1 MSKTYDYNAD
11 GRLRF
16 SSDLIDHR
24 FDRSYSFDHAG
35 RISAA
40 LSGAEARGESATD
53 NRPYKQLYSY
63 DGFSHLT
70 ERTQRWWSVQQN
82 SSDSYTNNRHN
93 QVGQLYQFDADGR
106 MTSGEYVAYEYDA
119 AGRANTVWSSSTATL
134 GLDGDGQQ
142 VKSAETVY
150 DPQTQ
155 TDVTT
160 TKYYLRSTV
169 LGGEVLTELESDG
182 YYSRAFVYAGGAVL
196 ATQER
201 WGGSEQVSWEHRDPS
216 NASYRTSAV
225 GNPVGVQAEL
235 DPVGANKGVSDPAY
249 QQSIP
254 DEGALAPYPSFN
266 NPAQPNM
273 TYSIDGVRVPLDHFM
288 VMFNLNFKSNL
299 YLAEQVAGAST
310 PSLTSYSVSRFH
322 GRLIR
327 DFGLNLDRAHD
338 EALEQS
344 NLTRNWLVDSN
355 WDFDPSLLPQNN
367 RTPLSS
373 QAVGI
378 LENDVNTLLKNEIC
392 AKFVAGVLK
401 RLGSNL
407 NATQL
412 FNAVKN
418 QPLDA
423 RGYGGFGRN
432 LQSTFTAQASGAI
445 AYGNPEIDIN
455 FNIDPALANVP
466 VFMRDR
472 GLIVL
477 HEMFHLA
484 GSGANHWQMHRAG
497 YAVATEMHLNLK
509 GEPPSTDPTQGTT
522 DPNYPE
528 GVEFN
533 YYLGQACK

>member
-1 MSKTYDYNAD
+1 
-11 GRLRF
+11 
-16 SSDLIDHR
+16 
-24 FDRSYSFDHAG
+24 
-35 RISAA
+35 
-40 LSGAEARGESATD
+40 
-53 NRPYKQLYSY
+53 
-63 DGFSHLT
+63 
-70 ERTQRWWSVQQN
+70 VQQN

-310 PSLTSYSVSRFH
+310 PSLIGYSVSRFH

-355 WDFDPSLLPQNN
+355 WDFDSSLLPQNPFKGA
-367 RTPLSS
+367 PLSTEEVN
-373 QAVGI
+373 QLGK
-378 LENDVNTLLKNEIC
+378 DVSNLLSNPKC
-392 AKFVAGVLK
+392 AKFMNALLK
-401 RLGSNL
+401 QIGADTGKTAFSE
-407 NATQL
+407 NAMDI
-412 FNAVKN
+412 FNAVRK
-418 QPLDA
+418 Q
-423 RGYGGFGRN
+423 GGFSRRQGPFGAEGGDTVGNRRAFININYNIDFATANYPLVSAANGRQI
-432 LQSTFTAQASGAI
+432 LHELMHVASGTSSD
-445 AYGNPEIDIN
+445 YSHYEM
-455 FNIDPALANVP
+455 ANAAW
-466 VFMRDR
+466 
-472 GLIVL
+472 
-477 HEMFHLA
+477 E
-484 GSGANHWQMHRAG
+484 
-497 YAVATEMHLNLK
+497 VATSQGFK
-509 GEPPSTDPTQGTT
+509 GIGPQPSGGDPGGR
-522 DPNYPE
+522 DVPNAD
-528 GVEFN
+528 VFN
-533 YYLGQACK
+533 SILFRACRP